1 MFKIAYKNVQHY
13 RHTVH
18 RYLDAIWLMSS
29 KKRTARKSLY
39 NWLGLQMGLAEEET
53 HVSLFTRDQCR
64 QAIQILRPKYIQL
77 YGQDLEYKKKEKVP
91 VNDIRITD
99 SIYFNITHI
108 LDCNDDG
115 EACLHGHN
123 YKLEVTFKGPQ
134 LEGIGHVI
142 RSSQLNDMFKAILPD
157 NRFVFDKDDWL
168 GNEIALSLNKKN
180 IKSQLYS
187 FIPTSANLLNHII
200 ELMTEYITTDLALT
214 DIKIT
219 EAKLWENDNKCIIW
233 RR

>member
-1 MFKIAYKNVQHY
+1 
-13 RHTVH
+13 
-18 RYLDAIWLMSS
+18 
-29 KKRTARKSLY
+29 
-39 NWLGLQMGLAEEET
+39 MGLAEEET

-64 QAIQILRPKYIQL
+64 QAIKILRPKYIQL

-91 VNDIRITD
+91 VNDIRVTD
-99 SIYFNITHI
+99 YRYFNVTHI
-108 LDCNDDG
+108 LDCDDHG
-115 EACLHGHN
+115 EQNLHGHN

-134 LEGIGHVI
+134 LEGIGHVM
-142 RSSQLNDMFKAILPD
+142 RSSQLNDMFKSVLPD
-157 NRFVFDKDDWL
+157 NRFIFDKDDWL
-168 GNEIALSLNKKN
+168 SNEIALSLNKKN

-200 ELMTEYITTDLALT
+200 ELMNEFITVDLALS

-219 EAKLWENDNKCIIW
+219 EAKLWENDNKYIIW